1 MDGDKNYLSPTKL
14 SSSFLKMLRKRRR
27 RHSMPVATDNTA
39 SSMASS
45 SSASKQ
51 SNLNRKMIAEKPLNQ
66 DEEFEQRKKGR
77 QRCVTES
84 ISYKISRQNGKSKN
98 Q

>member
-39 SSMASS
+39 SMASS

-84 ISYKISRQNGKSKN
+84 IFYKISRQNGKSKN

>member
-39 SSMASS
+39 SMAS
-45 SSASKQ
+45 
-51 SNLNRKMIAEKPLNQ
+51 NRKMIAEKPLNQ

-84 ISYKISRQNGKSKN
+84 ISYKISSLQNGKSKN
-98 Q
+98 P